1 MHPTRVLI
9 IRFSSMGDI
18 VLTTPVIRYIKEQF
32 DGEVE
37 IHFLTKKNFVS
48 LLEHNPHIRQIH
60 AMEKSVMEV
69 VPELMALDFD
79 YIIDLH
85 SNIRSRIVKRKLK
98 RLAFTFDKLNFKKW
112 LWVNFGINK
121 MPNVHIVDRY
131 LATLSAFGVQDD
143 GKGLDY
149 FLPQNFSWNHPTL
162 PSQYVAFAIGGAHI
176 GKRMDAAKLISIC
189 KEIHHPVVL
198 LGGKEDVETAEQIT
212 AQLPQVKDYCGKL
225 SIHESAY
232 VLKEASVVISGDTG
246 LMHIASAF
254 QKKIISLWGCT
265 TPGLGM
271 YPYRPHPASVILEP
285 HGRTKRPCSKLGNNC
300 KYGEK
305 DRCILHID
313 EAELI
318 QSIEKLW
325 VLEKAPSTL

>member
-1 MHPTRVLI
+1 MHPTRVLV
-9 IRFSSMGDI
+9 IRLSSMGDI

-37 IHFLTKKNFVS
+37 IHFLTKKSFVP
-48 LLEHNPHIRQIH
+48 LLEFNPHISQIH
-60 AMEKSVMEV
+60 TMDKSVMEV

-112 LWVNFGINK
+112 LWVNLGINR
-121 MPNVHIVDRY
+121 MPDVHIVDRY
-131 LATLSAFGVQDD
+131 LATLAPFGVEDD

-149 FLPQNFSWNHPTL
+149 YFPNDFKWNHAAL
-162 PSQYVAFAIGGAHI
+162 PSKYIAFAIGGAHI
-176 GKRMDAAKLISIC
+176 GKRMDANKLISIC
-189 KEIHHPVVL
+189 QQIQHPIIL
-198 LGGKEDVETAEQIT
+198 LGGKEDMETAVAIS
-212 AQLPQVKDYCGKL
+212 AQVPQVMDYCGKL
-225 SIHESAY
+225 SIHESAH
-232 VLKEASVVISGDTG
+232 VLKEAAVVISGDTG

-271 YPYRPHPASVILEP
+271 YPYRPHPNSVILEP
-285 HGRTKRPCSKLGNNC
+285 HGRTKRPCSKLGNKC
-300 KYGEK
+300 KYGLN

-313 EAELI
+313 ETELK
-318 QSIEKLW
+318 QTIETLW
-325 VLEKAPSTL
+325 AQ